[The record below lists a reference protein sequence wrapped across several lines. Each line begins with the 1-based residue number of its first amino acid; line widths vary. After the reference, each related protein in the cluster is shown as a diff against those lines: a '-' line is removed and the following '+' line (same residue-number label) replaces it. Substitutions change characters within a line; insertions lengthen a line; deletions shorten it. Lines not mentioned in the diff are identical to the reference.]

1 MKKKIILLTT
11 FLISFIIFTDN
22 VEAAKELTCWYN
34 HGVEQPGVIVSQNSE
49 GKRTYWTY
57 SAHGNIQYAKKVE
70 SIKNEKMHAC
80 KKNNACLV
88 ENVSSLESCPT
99 YLDYSENSETIDFSD
114 ASAPGYTKLY
124 NSYKKAWTEDDIN
137 SRKILKA
144 SSLTKEEKE
153 NMYYC
158 KYEHDIE
165 FYIDKNNGN
174 IYSTL
179 LEKQDCE
186 VFYIQFT
193 KYTFNKYFKEYGCP
207 ASILGEAMGQEKIEN
222 YDPAKCYQGNA
233 GRYYYFMEIES
244 FTEIESKKP
253 SKVDRKSKLIKQNI
267 PKKEEAPDANIN
279 SCSDLFGEDLV
290 KEINKVMDVIKI
302 AVPILLL
309 VFGIA
314 DFFKA
319 TFDNSEDEM
328 KKNRDRFIKRI
339 IAAVIIFLVP
349 TFVNLI
355 LKLGNTVWSDINS
368 DTCINNTE

>member
-11 FLISFIIFTDN
+11 FLISFVMFSN
-22 VEAAKELTCWYN
+22 SAMAAKKLTCWYN

-80 KKNNACLV
+80 NKNSCLV
-88 ENVSSLESCPT
+88 EPVSSLESCPT

-165 FYIDKNNGN
+165 F
-174 IYSTL
+174 
-179 LEKQDCE
+179 
-186 VFYIQFT
+186 
-193 KYTFNKYFKEYGCP
+193 
-207 ASILGEAMGQEKIEN
+207 
-222 YDPAKCYQGNA
+222 
-233 GRYYYFMEIES
+233 
-244 FTEIESKKP
+244 
-253 SKVDRKSKLIKQNI
+253 
-267 PKKEEAPDANIN
+267 
-279 SCSDLFGEDLV
+279 
-290 KEINKVMDVIKI
+290 
-302 AVPILLL
+302 
-309 VFGIA
+309 
-314 DFFKA
+314 
-319 TFDNSEDEM
+319 
-328 KKNRDRFIKRI
+328 
-339 IAAVIIFLVP
+339 
-349 TFVNLI
+349 
-355 LKLGNTVWSDINS
+355 
-368 DTCINNTE
+368 